1 MNHAQ
6 IIRAV
11 THGLL
16 LVWLLSQI
24 ARAPKNVPLRAL
36 GIYVVCWGLGF
47 IFGIAADAG
56 HASFVGDSMT
66 AQEISNLLELVSYYS
81 LVCFFLFTVYS
92 DRVAKRR
99 ALAQAPLP
107 VLVGIVMVI
116 AVAMIPGPVRATAAQ
131 PSAGKPLPP
140 HDVVA
145 IESFWLIFN
154 AYTFLAYGYAAV
166 ISCRYARRGHD
177 PWLRQAMMLL
187 AAGAAGQVLA
197 LATFMVANVGV
208 MFGHPHLQPGIVLVV
223 GVHAAFL
230 GTYVFLIGLGYRSAR
245 MRLAAVRVW
254 VHHRRDYRL
263 LQPLWR
269 ALHAQ
274 FPEDSLDRAAIA
286 PWRDAMNLRGVHR
299 RFYRRAIE
307 CRDGLV
313 RISPYI
319 AKVCDD
325 GLATAPL
332 AVQLTAAL
340 DLRATGEPVREI
352 AVPIAL
358 PTTLGFDADVDE
370 LITLSRA
377 LATTATALP
386 AGR

>member
-1 MNHAQ
+1 MSHAQ

-16 LVWLLSQI
+16 LVWLLPQI
-24 ARAPKNVPLRAL
+24 ARAPRNVPLRAL

-47 IFGIAADAG
+47 IFGIVAGAG
-56 HASFVGDSMT
+56 HSSFAGDPMA

-99 ALAQAPLP
+99 ALAQAPLLA
-107 VLVGIVMVI
+107 LVGIVMVI
-116 AVAMIPGPVRATAAQ
+116 AVEMIPGPVRGAAAQ
-131 PSAGKPLPP
+131 PGRPIPP

-145 IESFWLIFN
+145 VESFWLVFN
-154 AYTFLAYGYAAV
+154 AYSFLAYGYAAV

-197 LATFMVANVGV
+197 LATFMVVNVGV
-208 MFGHPHLQPGIVLVV
+208 MSRHPHLEPSSVLVV

-245 MRLAAVRVW
+245 MRLAALRVW

-263 LQPLWR
+263 LQPLWS

-274 FPEDSLDRAAIA
+274 FPEDSFDRAAIA

-319 AKVCDD
+319 AKVRDN

-332 AVQLTAAL
+332 AVQLTEAL
-340 DLRATGEPVREI
+340 DLHATGEPVGEA

-377 LATTATALP
+377 MKTAKNGVLP
-386 AGR
+386 TGR